1 MKQLGSKKTIVI
13 LIAVAAAVCLA
24 GAALAIGLTGA
35 SGDTAVGSNA
45 SSIKSSTPSRS
56 QSSAVSSIKDKFSSS
71 ASNVF
76 SSAMSS
82 MFSSDKLS
90 SAISSATSS
99 KPVSSATSSKPVSSA
114 TSSTIKPYDPIED
127 GLVLTWSDDFDGT
140 ALDTTKWDLCPE
152 WERGDIGAR
161 WDGDMV
167 ELDGKGNLVL
177 KVGIE
182 NGQIVSGGVRTL
194 ANRWYRVLFSQTKG
208 YFEIR
213 AKLQSV
219 PGFWSAFWLLSQSQ
233 SKVGNGAKDGVEID
247 VFESFNYTE
256 GQINHALH
264 WDGYGDDH
272 KGTGKEITNR
282 SLYDGNFHTFGMLWA
297 DDGYYFY
304 VDGKMTY
311 KLTGSSSKYPGC
323 CEVPCYL
330 KITTEVGSWAGSIN
344 KKQLPTDGLVVDYVK
359 VYQFQ

>member
-1 MKQLGSKKTIVI
+1 MKQLGSKKTIII
-13 LIAVAAAVCLA
+13 LVAVAAAVCLA
-24 GAALAIGLTGA
+24 GAVLAIGLTGA
-35 SGDTAVGSNA
+35 SGDTAVGSST

-56 QSSAVSSIKDKFSSS
+56 QSSAVSSIKDKLSSS

-99 KPVSSATSSKPVSSA
+99 KPVSSATSS
-114 TSSTIKPYDPIED
+114 TFKPYDPIEE

-219 PGFWSAFWLLSQSQ
+219 PGFWSAFWLLSQNQ
-233 SKVGNGAKDGVEID
+233 DKVGNGAKDGIEID

-272 KGTGKEITNR
+272 KGISKEVTNR

-311 KLTGSSSKYPGC
+311 KLTSSSSKYPGC

-330 KITTEVGSWAGSIN
+330 KITTEVGTWAGSIN